1 MIVPDLHP
9 ETGDLDEEIQMP
21 IRGLGWVRSAVM
33 NPDDALD
40 VTATT
45 DLDSAVNRPDDDGVI
60 LIPLTDPE
68 SFTEFFIASMEYKNL
83 LDGPVE
89 EYVANLPR
97 HLWMIDT
104 LPWRFGTP
112 WAMDKATTALG
123 VVDNDHFERVD
134 TGKTMAD
141 TMIGIM
147 RRWFLSFTRLT
158 WQRLVV
164 AEDLK
169 ASRAERRR
177 WERAGKPLEDGYMKV
192 LQLRRRE
199 RPLHVSQEDEEREW
213 TLNHR
218 IIVRGHWRR
227 QWYSSMGEA

>member
-1 MIVPDLHP
+1 
-9 ETGDLDEEIQMP
+9 
-21 IRGLGWVRSAVM
+21 
-33 NPDDALD
+33 
-40 VTATT
+40 
-45 DLDSAVNRPDDDGVI
+45 
-60 LIPLTDPE
+60 
-68 SFTEFFIASMEYKNL
+68 
-83 LDGPVE
+83 
-89 EYVANLPR
+89 
-97 HLWMIDT
+97 
-104 LPWRFGTP
+104 
-112 WAMDKATTALG
+112 
-123 VVDNDHFERVD
+123 
-134 TGKTMAD
+134 
-141 TMIGIM
+141 M

-227 QWYSSMGEA
+227 QWYSSMGEARNEDGSMNPESHRLIWVEPHVRGPDDRPLVLGASISAVVR